1 VPRAPAGYRR
11 PHLRVLVS
19 KELVGCGRPPR
30 LPTMLLPVTVVRL
43 AVEAT
48 AKGKEAIVISSD
60 DEEED

>member
-1 VPRAPAGYRR
+1 
-11 PHLRVLVS
+11 
-19 KELVGCGRPPR
+19 
-30 LPTMLLPVTVVRL
+30 MLMPVTVVRL